1 LWVKSLNL
9 LFLFTPLLS
18 TLTRSLLLVNKMI
31 FTLFNFNDDAKSMYE
46 DYSMKNLSTVHENLT
61 KKVPLVNQ
69 FKAKYL
75 IKKEV

>member
-1 LWVKSLNL
+1 MWVKSLNL

>member
-18 TLTRSLLLVNKMI
+18 TLTRSLLLGNKMI